1 MFRPGQYQDVLSVS
15 DSAGPDVQLSVCE
28 WMLSHVKAHLSQC
41 LALSL
46 VDRDRITQP
55 EWELPPFHSHST
67 PGQREAK
74 HDPREQNSLCSSSVS
89 TVTNLRLMSRTMTLV
104 LFMTRSSM
112 EMLRITRHRQFNFSF
127 RW

>member
-1 MFRPGQYQDVLSVS
+1 MEMVRPGQYQDVLSVS

-46 VDRDRITQP
+46 VDRDRTTQP

-74 HDPREQNSLCSSSVS
+74 HDPREENSPVLQQHFHCHELAADVANDDFGVVHD
-89 TVTNLRLMSRTMTLV
+89 TVFDGDVT
-104 LFMTRSSM
+104 
-112 EMLRITRHRQFNFSF
+112 HH
-127 RW
+127 